1 MSGYVVV
8 GTQWGD
14 EGKGK
19 VVDLLGTHVDMV
31 VRFQGGNNAGHTVV
45 VNGVKTI
52 LHLLPSGILNTHSL
66 CVIGPG
72 VVVNP
77 FVLLKEM
84 NQLKEQGLT
93 CDHLKISDRAHL
105 LMPYHVRLDELIEA
119 RGGKYKIGTTKNGI
133 GPCYADKY
141 SRVGLRVCDLVDWD
155 VFEEKLRSV
164 LPVKNDEIT

>member
-8 GTQWGD
+8 GSQWGD

-45 VNGVKTI
+45 VNGKKTI
-52 LHLLPSGILNTHSL
+52 LHLLPSGILNTHAL

-77 FVLLKEM
+77 FVLFEEVDQLAKE
-84 NQLKEQGLT
+84 GLT
-93 CDHLKISDRAHL
+93 CDHLKI
-105 LMPYHVRLDELIEA
+105 
-119 RGGKYKIGTTKNGI
+119 
-133 GPCYADKY
+133 
-141 SRVGLRVCDLVDWD
+141 LR
-155 VFEEKLRSV
+155 KG
-164 LPVKNDEIT
+164 